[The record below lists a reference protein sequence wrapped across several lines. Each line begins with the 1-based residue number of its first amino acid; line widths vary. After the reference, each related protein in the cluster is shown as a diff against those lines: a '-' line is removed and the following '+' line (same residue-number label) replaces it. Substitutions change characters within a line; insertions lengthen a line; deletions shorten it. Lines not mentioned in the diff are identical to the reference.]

1 MYLRRLLEQVTDIND
16 VLDIM
21 LNKYALFKS
30 N

>member
-1 MYLRRLLEQVTDIND
+1 MYLRRRLEQITDINE